1 MRTRLNVYFPPA
13 LAKQV
18 DELAIRRRIS
28 RSAIVEAA
36 VASYLSPD
44 GADRM
49 EAAFARRLDRLSRQV
64 QRLERNTGLTTEALT
79 LFVRFWLSVTP
90 QLPDDEQAAAQV
102 KGRKRYKGFVETLG
116 RRYASG
122 KSLMNEI
129 PEDVWLKHPASHSDN
144 WIVISK
150 SRDDAFAPT
159 RPESRQRAA
168 PG

>member
-49 EAAFARRLDRLSRQV
+49 EGRGGNDLYYVNDIRDVVVELAGGGTRWIEQTVAPDTRDVYTLSFV
-64 QRLERNTGLTTEALT
+64 MGSTGWPEGLTPELVVVAEVIYDDGTTET
-79 LFVRFWLSVTP
+79 I
-90 QLPDDEQAAAQV
+90 EQKV
-102 KGRKRYKGFVETLG
+102 
-116 RRYASG
+116 S
-122 KSLMNEI
+122 
-129 PEDVWLKHPASHSDN
+129 
-144 WIVISK
+144 
-150 SRDDAFAPT
+150 
-159 RPESRQRAA
+159 
-168 PG
+168 

>member
-44 GADRM
+44 GTDRM

-64 QRLERNTGLTTEALT
+64 QRLERNTGLST
-79 LFVRFWLSVTP
+79 
-90 QLPDDEQAAAQV
+90 
-102 KGRKRYKGFVETLG
+102 G
-116 RRYASG
+116 
-122 KSLMNEI
+122 
-129 PEDVWLKHPASHSDN
+129 H
-144 WIVISK
+144 
-150 SRDDAFAPT
+150 
-159 RPESRQRAA
+159 
-168 PG
+168 

>member
-1 MRTRLNVYFPPA
+1 MRIRLNVYFPPE

-28 RSAIVEAA
+28 RSGIIEAA

-44 GADRM
+44 GSDRL

-64 QRLERNTGLTTEALT
+64 QRLERNTGLTTEALA

-90 QLPDDEQAAAQV
+90 PLADENQAAAQV
-102 KGRKRYKGFVETLG
+102 KGRKRYEGFVETLG

-122 KSLMNEI
+122 KSLLDEI
-129 PEDVWLKHPASHSDN
+129 GEDVP
-144 WIVISK
+144 
-150 SRDDAFAPT
+150 
-159 RPESRQRAA
+159 RQGE
-168 PG
+168 PYG